1 MPFTAQVVCALLLP
15 SVTSPVARVTSVPLE
30 SSARNEYVN
39 GPVPPERIVRRLKGV
54 PCPASVSVEP
64 TVNDRSSDTGTTT
77 DDVVDLPARSTTVQ
91 SRRNSAGA
99 VKPTIRQLMTCA
111 SRVYELILE
120 CSRSVITETSPVAPP
135 ESNAA
140 HVYVNASF
148 SPPLTSL
155 APPART
161 VCNSTADERV
171 KICRTWTSSVSS
183 VMPR

>member
-15 SVTSPVARVTSVPLE
+15 SVTSPVAGVTSFPIE

-39 GPVPPERIVRRLKGV
+39 GPVPPERIVRRRKGV

-77 DDVVDLPARSTTVQ
+77 DDVVELPARSTTVQ

-99 VKPTIRQLMTCA
+99 VKRTIRQLITLA
-111 SRVYELILE
+111 WRVNGLMLE
-120 CSRSVITETSPVAPP
+120 SDPSGITETSTVWPL

-140 HVYVNASF
+140 HVYVNASS

-171 KICRTWTSSVSS
+171 
-183 VMPR
+183 